1 MAGGM
6 RVEPE
11 VRAER
16 MTFGLQ
22 LVITLVSTVVS
33 IVVTLLL
40 STAGLRSD
48 IRDINTRLEF
58 NQQAVQQLRD
68 QLKAVAAEQ
77 QLQRYDVNDL
87 KVSAGIAAGRKR

>member
-1 MAGGM
+1 M
-6 RVEPE
+6 EPE

-22 LVITLVSTVVS
+22 LVITLVSSVVS

-40 STAGLRSD
+40 STSGLRSD
-48 IRDINTRLEF
+48 IRDINTRLQF
-58 NQQAVQQLRD
+58 NQEAVQQLRD
-68 QLKAVAAEQ
+68 QLKGIAQEQ

-87 KVSAGIAAGRKR
+87 KVSVGITAGRKGK